1 MRESQNINF
10 SVNSINQE
18 LNGKPVR
25 KYSIKESLNTNF
37 DEVVN
42 FIKSKNYPKTTE
54 EKLINVV
61 KKMPHGSYNNFKKN
75 YKKYLK

>member
-1 MRESQNINF
+1 MREAQNINF

-42 FIKSKNYPKTTE
+42 FIKSKNS
-54 EKLINVV
+54 L
-61 KKMPHGSYNNFKKN
+61 KN
-75 YKKYLK
+75 DHYD